1 MVVNLYKFIHPLYTQ
16 FHALSMMQHLHKDH
30 MLPHASGL
38 LDQLM
43 PIVYLY
49 MGPQKD
55 IGDTFE
61 WGKKDM

>member
-1 MVVNLYKFIHPLYTQ
+1 
-16 FHALSMMQHLHKDH
+16 

-61 WGKKDM
+61 WGKKDMQILCNEQALTNSLEIEDGAII